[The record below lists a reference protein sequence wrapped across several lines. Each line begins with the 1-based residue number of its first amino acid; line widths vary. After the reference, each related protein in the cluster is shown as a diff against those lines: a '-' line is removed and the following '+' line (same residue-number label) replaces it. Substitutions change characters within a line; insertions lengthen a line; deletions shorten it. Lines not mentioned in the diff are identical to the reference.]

1 MAKPKVSELLKSIK
15 ETRGNISAIARAYGR
30 SRKSVYDWIETS
42 QTLKDALED
51 ARRGMVDEAINLL
64 YEEIQEKNL
73 GAAFYVMNNAPYAKQ
88 LGWGAKTQIEHSG
101 SLDVRNLSDD
111 ELRAIVES

>member
-1 MAKPKVSELLKSIK
+1 MAKPKVGELLKSIK

-88 LGWGAKTQIEHSG
+88 LGWGNRIEHTG
-101 SLDVRNLSDD
+101 AGGDIIRVKVVNANDRD
-111 ELRAIVES
+111 